1 MNTETI
7 MNFLADNYKWF
18 MIGAGVL
25 LFALIGFLVSG
36 KKKKED
42 TNSGVTM
49 NQNDFSQMGTLDQ
62 NQVVAQAT
70 PQFIQNPTPEVQQP
84 VAQPTPAVGVPVA
97 PEPVAPAAPVN
108 DTIFTGAPVNASEPE
123 EEKLVIEAP
132 TGTLNE
138 NINMDTLGQENVSQI
153 APVEEEHVID
163 NQATLEA
170 SVAQPTIQAMN
181 EAPAPMMDMIP
192 PEMPAQPAPQMPA
205 QPVTAPEMPAQPVA
219 APAMPE
225 MQAPV
230 MAADDVP
237 ISMTPEEPVMQTP
250 PTPAPA
256 MPEMV
261 APTAPVAE
269 VPAYQNN
276 TIQQ

>member
-42 TNSGVTM
+42 TNLGVTM

-62 NQVVAQAT
+62 NQVVAQTT

-84 VAQPTPAVGVPVA
+84 VVQPAPAVGVPVA

-181 EAPAPMMDMIP
+181 EAQAPMMDMIP
-192 PEMPAQPAPQMPA
+192 PQMPA

>member
-1 MNTETI
+1 MNIEAI

-25 LFALIGFLVSG
+25 LFALIGFWVSG
-36 KKKKED
+36 RKKKEN
-42 TNSGVTM
+42 TNLGTTM
-49 NQNDFSQMGTLDQ
+49 NQNNFNQMGTLDQ
-62 NQVVAQAT
+62 NQVIAQAT
-70 PQFIQNPTPEVQQP
+70 PQFIQNPTPEVQQTVAP
-84 VAQPTPAVGVPVA
+84 VAAAPVVGAPVA
-97 PEPVAPAAPVN
+97 PVPAAQNAPVN
-108 DTIFTGAPVNASEPE
+108 DTIFTGAPVNAPAPE

-153 APVEEEHVID
+153 APVEEENVID

-181 EAPAPMMDMIP
+181 EAPAPVM
-192 PEMPAQPAPQMPA
+192 ETVVPAMPA
-205 QPVTAPEMPAQPVA
+205 QPVTTPQMPAQPVA
-219 APAMPE
+219 APVMPE
-225 MQAPV
+225 TQGPV

-237 ISMTPEEPVMQTP
+237 ISMTPEEPIMQTP
-250 PTPAPA
+250 PAPVAPA
-256 MPEMV
+256 PEMV
-261 APTAPVAE
+261 APAAPVPE